1 MKRNRI
7 TYFMCIIIAIIL
19 TIMIENYK
27 NVLPLSIGNYL
38 ENVLKALIIY
48 LFIAFI
54 FKKISAINISVISML
69 ICSCFSIS
77 NLCEIP
83 WVDNIK
89 NTSIGLFILGN
100 SFVYTDLI
108 CYLVGVILGF
118 VLEMLL
124 LVSKK

>member
-19 TIMIENYK
+19 TIMIENHK

-38 ENVLKALIIY
+38 GNVLKALIIY

>member
-7 TYFMCIIIAIIL
+7 TYFMCIIMAIIL